1 MHNEVMSTN
10 EVINYAAADQAIK
23 AAEAMLVALQSMR
36 AAGDVNEWHW
46 VDADKIFRSAV
57 RSANLAMET
66 AEAAEKYDLSNAYAA
81 ASMKFGDERAAVEC
95 DLYQLNAA

>member
-1 MHNEVMSTN
+1 MNTN
-10 EVINYAAADQAIK
+10 EIINYAAADKAIK

-36 AAGDVNEWHW
+36 AAGDANEWHW
-46 VDADKIFRSAV
+46 VDADKLFSTAV
-57 RSANLAMET
+57 RAANLAMET

-95 DLYQLNAA
+95 ELYQLKNAA